1 MVKFN
6 LHRITGLLFIF
17 FFSYT
22 AFHAKAQQEP
32 LFTQYYFN
40 TQTFNPAYAGTWENL
55 GFMVLGRHQWVGM
68 EGAPTTYTFSFQTP
82 TKFENVALG
91 VNILSDR
98 AGFEK
103 RLMLNADYS
112 YRLRVNRKASL
123 RLGIKAGVTS
133 YSNNFAD
140 YTGYPGDPVDP
151 AFMGEADIRYMPN
164 FGVGAYLSTTE
175 YYLGLSM
182 PKLLKS
188 DFRQN
193 YNNYSTWAE
202 IRHLFLTGGMV
213 FELSE
218 DVKLKP
224 TFLSRF
230 VWGAQPVIDLSAN
243 FLLREKIWLGA
254 NWRTGDSFGLIAQ
267 WIFDNQLRIG
277 YGVDFAT
284 TRLRTVH
291 SGTHEV
297 MVSYELGIKRR
308 WSSPRMF

>member
-1 MVKFN
+1 MIKFR
-6 LHRITGLLFIF
+6 LHSITGLLFMIF
-17 FFSYT
+17 L
-22 AFHAKAQQEP
+22 FHAGFDAKAQQEP

-40 TQTFNPAYAGTWENL
+40 TQTYNPAYTGTWDNL
-55 GFMVLGRHQWVGM
+55 GFMVLGRHQWIGM
-68 EGAPTTYTFSFQTP
+68 EGAPRTYTFSLQTP
-82 TKFENVALG
+82 TKFDNVALG
-91 VNILSDR
+91 FNILSDR
-98 AGFEK
+98 AGLEK

-112 YRLRVNRKASL
+112 YRLMINRNASL

-133 YSNNFAD
+133 YSNNFAE
-140 YTGYPGDPVDP
+140 YTGYPGDPADP
-151 AFMGEADIRYMPN
+151 AFMGEAEIRMMPN
-164 FGVGAYLSTTE
+164 FGVGAYLSSRE
-175 YYLGLSM
+175 YYLGLSV

-193 YNNYSTWAE
+193 FNNYSTWAE

-213 FELSE
+213 FELSD

-230 VWGAQPVIDLSAN
+230 VWGAQPVVDLSAN
-243 FLLREKIWLGA
+243 FLLRDKIWLGA
-254 NWRTGDSFGLIAQ
+254 NWRTGDSFGMIAQ

-284 TRLRTVH
+284 NKLRTVH

-297 MVSYELGIKRR
+297 MVSYEIGIKRR

>member
-1 MVKFN
+1 MIKVN
-6 LHRITGLLFIF
+6 LYRIAGFLFIV
-17 FFSYT
+17 FFSHT
-22 AFHAKAQQEP
+22 AFLAKAQQEP

-40 TQTFNPAYAGTWENL
+40 TQTINPAYAGSWDNL

-91 VNILSDR
+91 LNIMSDR

-112 YRLRVNRKASL
+112 YRLRVNRKTSL

-133 YSNNFAD
+133 YSNNFAE

-151 AFMGEADIRYMPN
+151 AFMSEADIRFMPN
-164 FGVGAYLSTTE
+164 FGIGAYLSTTE

-182 PKLLKS
+182 PKILNT

-213 FELSE
+213 FELSD

-230 VWGAQPVIDLSAN
+230 VWGAQPVVDLSAN
-243 FLLREKIWLGA
+243 FLLRDRIWLGA

-284 TRLRTVH
+284 NRLRAVH

-297 MVSYELGIKRR
+297 MVSYEIGIKRR